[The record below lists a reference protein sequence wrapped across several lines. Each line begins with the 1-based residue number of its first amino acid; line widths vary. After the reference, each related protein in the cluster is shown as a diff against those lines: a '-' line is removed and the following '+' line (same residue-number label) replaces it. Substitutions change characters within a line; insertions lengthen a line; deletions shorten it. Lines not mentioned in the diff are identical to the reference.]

1 VSVHPAR
8 LLLDTLRFHRAP
20 PPEQLAAAWAEAD
33 VRGLERLVTLEGCA
47 IWLYCRLRQLSA
59 LETLDQEFAMW
70 VAAQAREAT
79 ARNLLIEAEAQSLAR
94 LLHELGTPFVF
105 MKGVARRLTVD
116 RYPLADARATSDVD
130 VLVPVARAW
139 EVWHAL
145 RQMGYERTTPW
156 MRPRPE
162 HHHLPA
168 LWNERQVG
176 VELHTTN
183 APDVPAA
190 EAWRRHYESGMDVER
205 GGVRYRVPSATELLW
220 SGTAHSVRLPD
231 IAYLLVPLFDAAVI
245 WASGAAVDWVEI
257 RRRLEAG
264 EIVDRVAAGAWL
276 GAAASIAGVDP
287 PAALTGR
294 IAPYDVERALRLRL
308 AVLRH
313 VAVPASLRKAFL
325 WWTSERARE
334 AR

>member
-1 VSVHPAR
+1 LHPAR
-8 LLLDTLRFHRAP
+8 LLLETLRFHRAP
-20 PPEQLAAAWAEAD
+20 PQEQLAAAWAEVD

-47 IWLYCRLRQLSA
+47 IWLYRRLRLLSV
-59 LETLDQEFAMW
+59 LQTMDQEFGRWIARK
-70 VAAQAREAT
+70 AREET

-94 LLHELGTPFVF
+94 ILHELGTPFVF

-130 VLVPVARAW
+130 VLVPAARAW
-139 EVWHAL
+139 QVWQAL
-145 RQMGYERTTPW
+145 RLVGYERTTPW
-156 MRPRPE
+156 MPPRPQ

-176 VELHTTN
+176 VEVHTTN
-183 APDVPAA
+183 APNILPA

-205 GGVRYRVPSATELLW
+205 GGVCYRVPSATELLW

-257 RRRLEAG
+257 RRRLDAG
-264 EIVDRVAAGAWL
+264 EIVDRVAAATWL

-287 PAALTGR
+287 PPALAGR

-313 VAVPASLRKAFL
+313 VRLPRVLRTPFI
-325 WWTSERARE
+325 WWTSEQARRAS
-334 AR
+334 